1 MIKLLNSLLKT
12 QGLDEQ
18 MTEKFENEFR
28 GLILLALIATS
39 QNRLGKGEEESLIEY
54 FKTGNEEAV
63 VNTLIAHYSKIEW
76 EKMLNSEIKPIIQ
89 TYLKD
94 VVMA

>member
-1 MIKLLNSLLKT
+1 MIKLFNSLLKT

-18 MTEKFENEFR
+18 VIEKFETEFR

-39 QNRLGKGEEESLIEY
+39 QSRLDKREEQSLLEY
-54 FKTGNEEAV
+54 FKIGDEEAV
-63 VNTLIAHYSKIEW
+63 VNTLTTHYSKIEW
-76 EKMLNSEIKPIIQ
+76 GKMLNSEIKPIIQ

-94 VVMA
+94 VVMV